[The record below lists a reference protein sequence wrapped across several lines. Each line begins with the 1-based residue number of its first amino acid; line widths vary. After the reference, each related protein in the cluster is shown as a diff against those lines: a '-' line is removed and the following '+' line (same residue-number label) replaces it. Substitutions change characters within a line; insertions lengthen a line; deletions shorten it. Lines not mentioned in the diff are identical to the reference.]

1 MPLEHVHSF
10 LVHPSKADEE
20 QPAIGGTSVPLSG
33 KLGRML
39 SGVYDRAP
47 QECDIDVV
55 FRHDAEGRQQNESR
69 DRLVSYV
76 AHSTIAN
83 GRAVASRLQMVT
95 TNRSGLGLLFMM
107 QGREGA
113 QYRLV
118 VSRFPADQGVIAEED
133 RDQLSVEFIER
144 VFMKSARAYKSALYQ
159 SESLERGF
167 WDGRAIDRQ
176 ISGPKELSDYW
187 IHDFLMSELRTT
199 GPAGTKRIAVAL
211 RNAIKTADSLETR
224 HELVSCAN
232 LLRGQDGKSLSGAQL
247 VQQLGLSGGART
259 ALASCLPRPE
269 LMSEV
274 FRFDR
279 EEFEKH
285 VMYRLVELDNGG
297 ILVAEDAEFENA
309 FDREVLDESAHRVRF
324 TTEGQVVDSRLR
336 TSK

>member
-10 LVHPSKADEE
+10 LVHPSKSDEE
-20 QPAIGGTSVPLSG
+20 QPAIGGTSVLLSG
-33 KLGRML
+33 KLAKML
-39 SGVYDRAP
+39 SQVYERAP
-47 QECDIDVV
+47 KECDIDIV
-55 FRHDAEGRQQNESR
+55 FRPDAEGRQQNESR
-69 DRLVSYV
+69 DSLITYAERP
-76 AHSTIAN
+76 TIPN
-83 GRAVASRLQMVT
+83 GRAVASRLQAVT
-95 TNRSGLGLLFMM
+95 TNRSGLGLLFIM
-107 QGREGA
+107 QGREGV
-113 QYRLV
+113 QHRLV

-133 RDQLSVEFIER
+133 RDRLSVEFLER

-211 RNAIKTADSLETR
+211 RNAIKSADSLETR
-224 HELVSCAN
+224 QELVSCAN
-232 LLRGQDGKSLSGAQL
+232 LLRSQHGRSVSGTQL
-247 VQQLGLSGGART
+247 VQQMGLSGGAVT
-259 ALASCLPRPE
+259 ALAAALPRPE
-269 LMSEV
+269 LMTEV

-297 ILVAEDAEFENA
+297 MLVAEDAEFESV
-309 FDREVLDESAHRVRF
+309 FDQEIIDESDHRVRF

-336 TSK
+336 TTK